1 MTYEHRRMK
10 TQDLRVFDLDP
21 TWTLNGG
28 FSSRGPWLDPAFHVG
43 NPRAFAR
50 TRAVVSAFQIS
61 VRTILSGE
69 NFKIPI

>member
-10 TQDLRVFDLDP
+10 TQDLRAFYLDP

-28 FSSRGPWLDPAFHVG
+28 FSRPGPWLDPAFHVG

-50 TRAVVSAFQIS
+50 TRAASPPSKFLSELFCLERIS
-61 VRTILSGE
+61 
-69 NFKIPI
+69 KIPI

>member
-28 FSSRGPWLDPAFHVG
+28 FRAVGPWLDPGLRVG
-43 NPRAFAR
+43 NPHAFAH
-50 TRAVVSAFQIS
+50 TRAVVSALQIP
-61 VRTILSGE
+61 VRAILFGE
-69 NFKIPI
+69 NSKIPI